1 MSKATLDAVKARV
14 DAAEDI
20 DQALLHDTADEL
32 RAIFPNA
39 PAHPEL
45 LSEPTEAVLRL
56 VDRCLPGWT
65 ISLRGTA
72 TEPNGHWHCALRESS
87 SSDNDMVI
95 GNGNA
100 PTVSLALLRALVCVA
115 HIRAGSRAGI

>member
-1 MSKATLDAVKARV
+1 MTKEALASLQERINDAKDLDQSLLHE
-14 DAAEDI
+14 AAEV
-20 DQALLHDTADEL
+20 LREL
-32 RAIFPNA
+32 FPGA

-72 TEPNGHWHCALRESS
+72 TEPDGHWHCALRESGER
-87 SSDNDMVI
+87 DNDEVI
-95 GNGNA
+95 GSATA
-100 PTVSLALLRALVCVA
+100 PTVSLALLRALVAVA
-115 HIRAGSRAGI
+115 RSLA